1 MPNTINI
8 PTPLRPFTD
17 KKEAVEVSGTTV
29 GELLL
34 DLTTRYEGLRKHL
47 YADNGKLR
55 NFVNVYLNDEDIRYL
70 QREATPVKA
79 GDTLSI
85 VPSVA
90 GGAPTS
96 AEATVGKPAT
106 AMPANVGPGLQT
118 RPDDLS
124 PEEIKRYSRHL
135 IMPEMGMDG
144 QRKLKQ
150 SSVLCI
156 GAGGLGSPAAMY
168 LAAAGIGRLGIVDFD
183 VVDYSNLQRQ
193 LLHTTNDVGRTKL
206 ESARDKVV
214 ALNPHVQ
221 VDTYEEALSSENA
234 MRLFKGYDVIL
245 DGTDNFPTRYLV
257 NDACVLSGIPNAY
270 GSIFR
275 FEGQASVFATKDG
288 PCYRCLYPEPP
299 PPGLVP
305 SCAEGGVLGVLPGVI
320 GVIQATE
327 SIKLVTGIGEPL
339 IGRFLIY
346 DALKMKFR
354 ELKLKKDPECPV
366 CGPNPTVTKLID
378 YDQFCGVT
386 PAHATDNAGGTVSDW
401 EITPVELKK
410 KLDAGETPFILDVR
424 EPNEYQINRIPGST
438 LIPLG
443 ELPRRYQ
450 ELPRD
455 REIVT
460 QCKMG
465 GRSAKAMDFLKTVG
479 FTNVKNLKGGILE
492 WIDKVDPSQPKY

>member
-1 MPNTINI
+1 MPNLIQI

-17 KKEAVEVSGTTV
+17 KKESVEVNGATV
-29 GELLL
+29 GELLA
-34 DLTTRYEGLRKHL
+34 DLTRRYEGLRKHL
-47 YADNGKLR
+47 YADDGKLR

-70 QREATPVKA
+70 QREQTPVKP

-90 GGAPTS
+90 GGVPVDTRADL
-96 AEATVGKPAT
+96 K
-106 AMPANVGPGLQT
+106 VGPYT
-118 RPDDLS
+118 RAAGAGFHAGPT
-124 PEEIKRYSRHL
+124 PELTQDEIKRYSRHL
-135 IMPEMGMDG
+135 IMPEVGLDG
-144 QRKLKQ
+144 QRQLKA

-168 LAAAGIGRLGIVDFD
+168 LAAAGVGRIGIVDFD

-193 LLHTTNDVGRTKL
+193 LLHGTPDVGRSKL
-206 ESARDKVV
+206 ESAKDRLQ

-221 VDTYEEALSSENA
+221 IDTYETSLSSDNA
-234 MRLFKGYDVIL
+234 LALFEPYDVIL

-257 NDACVLSGIPNAY
+257 NDACVLSGKPNAY

-275 FEGQASVFATKDG
+275 FEGQASVFGTKEG

-305 SCAEGGVLGVLPGVI
+305 SCAEGGVLGVLPGII

-327 SIKLVTGIGEPL
+327 AIKLMLGVGEPL

-346 DALKMKFR
+346 DALKMRFR
-354 ELKLKKDPECPV
+354 ELKLRKDPDCPV
-366 CGPNPTVTKLID
+366 CGTRPTVTKLID
-378 YDQFCGVT
+378 YEQFCGMRPEPQAVQ
-386 PAHATDNAGGTVSDW
+386 AATGANEW
-401 EITPVELKK
+401 EITSLELKRR
-410 KLDAGETPFILDVR
+410 LDAGDDLFILDVR

-450 ELPRD
+450 ELDPD
-455 REIVT
+455 REIVAH
-460 QCKMG
+460 CKMG
-465 GRSAKAMDFLKTVG
+465 GRSAKAQEFLGSVG
-479 FTNVKNLKGGILE
+479 FRKVKNLRGGILE
-492 WIDKVDPSQPKY
+492 WVDKVDPSQPKY

>member
-1 MPNTINI
+1 MPNTIHI

-17 KKEAVEVSGTTV
+17 KKESVEVSGATV
-29 GELLL
+29 GELLQ
-34 DLTTRYEGLRKHL
+34 DLTRKHDGLRKHL
-47 YADNGKLR
+47 YADDGRLR
-55 NFVNVYLNDEDIRYL
+55 NFVNVYLNDEDIRYM
-70 QREATPVKA
+70 QKEQTPVKP

-90 GGAPTS
+90 GGAPSSPS
-96 AEATVGKPAT
+96 AVTASPSTVEADLQV
-106 AMPANVGPGLQT
+106 GLQ
-118 RPDDLS
+118 PELS
-124 PEEIKRYSRHL
+124 QEEIKRYSRHL
-135 IMPEMGMDG
+135 IMPEVGMDG
-144 QRKLKQ
+144 QRKLKA

-168 LAAAGIGRLGIVDFD
+168 LAAAGVGRIGIVDFD

-193 LLHTTNDVGRTKL
+193 LLHGTPDVGRSKL
-206 ESARDKVV
+206 ASAKDRLH
-214 ALNPHVQ
+214 ALNPHVHI
-221 VDTYEEALSSENA
+221 DTHETSLSSDNA
-234 MRLFKGYDVIL
+234 LDLFAPYDVIL

-257 NDACVLSGIPNAY
+257 NDACVISGKPNAY

-275 FEGQASVFATKDG
+275 FEGQASVFGVKEG

-305 SCAEGGVLGVLPGVI
+305 SCAEGGVLGVLPGII

-327 SIKLVTGIGEPL
+327 AIKLMLGVGEPL

-346 DALKMKFR
+346 DALKMRFR
-354 ELKLKKDPECPV
+354 ELKLRKDPECPV
-366 CGPNPTVTKLID
+366 CGTHPTVTKLID
-378 YDQFCGVT
+378 YEQFCGLRPEPEVAQAD
-386 PAHATDNAGGTVSDW
+386 PGAREW
-401 EITPVELKK
+401 EITAPLLKTR
-410 KLDAGETPFILDVR
+410 LDNGEALFILDVR
-424 EPNEYQINRIPGST
+424 EPNEYQINRIQGST

-455 REIVT
+455 VEIIT
-460 QCKMG
+460 QCKVG
-465 GRSAKAMDFLKTVG
+465 ARSAKAMEYLKSVG
-479 FTNVKNLKGGILE
+479 FERVRNLKGGIVE

>member
-1 MPNTINI
+1 MPNTIHI

-17 KKEAVEVSGTTV
+17 KKESVEVSGATV
-29 GELLL
+29 GELLA
-34 DLTTRYEGLRKHL
+34 DLTKRHDGLRKHL
-47 YADNGKLR
+47 YADDGRLR

-70 QREATPVKA
+70 QKEQTPVKP
-79 GDTLSI
+79 GDSLSI

-90 GGAPTS
+90 GGAP
-96 AEATVGKPAT
+96 AGVEADLQVGLP
-106 AMPANVGPGLQT
+106 
-118 RPDDLS
+118 DLS
-124 PEEIKRYSRHL
+124 QDEIKRYSRHL
-135 IMPEMGMDG
+135 IMPEVGMDG
-144 QRKLKQ
+144 QRALKA

-168 LAAAGIGRLGIVDFD
+168 LAAAGVGRIGIVDFD
-183 VVDYSNLQRQ
+183 VVDFSNLQRQ
-193 LLHTTNDVGRTKL
+193 LLHGTPDVGRSKL
-206 ESARDKVV
+206 DSAKDRLH

-221 VDTYEEALSSENA
+221 IDTYETSLSSQNA
-234 MRLFKGYDVIL
+234 LELFAPYDVIL

-257 NDACVLSGIPNAY
+257 NDACVISGKPNAY

-275 FEGQASVFATKDG
+275 FEGQASVFGTKEG

-305 SCAEGGVLGVLPGVI
+305 SCAEGGVLGVLPGII

-327 SIKLVTGIGEPL
+327 AIKVMLGIGEPL

-346 DALKMKFR
+346 DALKMRFR
-354 ELKLKKDPECPV
+354 ELKLRKDPECPV
-366 CGPNPTVTKLID
+366 CGTNPTVTKLID
-378 YDQFCGVT
+378 YEQFCGLR
-386 PAHATDNAGGTVSDW
+386 PEPQAAQATGAAVSDT

-410 KLDAGETPFILDVR
+410 RLDAGEKLFILDVR

-450 ELPRD
+450 ELPTD
-455 REIVT
+455 VEIIA
-460 QCKMG
+460 QCKVG
-465 GRSAKAMDFLKTVG
+465 GRSAKAQDFLKSVG
-479 FTNVKNLKGGILE
+479 ITNVKNLKGGILE

>member
-1 MPNTINI
+1 MPNTIHI

-17 KKEAVEVSGTTV
+17 KKESVEVSGATV
-29 GELLL
+29 GELLA
-34 DLTTRYEGLRKHL
+34 DLTKKHDGLRKHL
-47 YADNGKLR
+47 YTDEGKLR

-70 QREATPVKA
+70 QKEQTPVKP
-79 GDTLSI
+79 GDSLSI

-90 GGAPTS
+90 GGAPT
-96 AEATVGKPAT
+96 ATEVELPT
-106 AMPANVGPGLQT
+106 
-118 RPDDLS
+118 LS

-135 IMPEMGMDG
+135 IMPEMGMDA
-144 QRKLKQ
+144 QRKLKA

-168 LAAAGIGRLGIVDFD
+168 LAAAGIGRLGVVDFD

-193 LLHTTNDVGRTKL
+193 IIHTTDDVGISKL
-206 ESARDKVV
+206 KSASNKIK
-214 ALNPHVQ
+214 AMNPHVE
-221 VDTYEEALSSENA
+221 VAGYETALTSDNA
-234 MRLFKGYDVIL
+234 LQLFRDYDVIL

-257 NDACVLSGIPNAY
+257 NDACVLTGKPNAY

-275 FEGQASVFATKDG
+275 FEGQASVFATAGG

-305 SCAEGGVLGVLPGVI
+305 SCAEGGVLGVLPGII

-327 SIKLVTGIGEPL
+327 AIKVILGIGEPL

-346 DALKMKFR
+346 DALKMRFR
-354 ELKLKKDPECPV
+354 ELKLRKDPDCPV
-366 CGPNPTVTKLID
+366 CGTHPTVTKLID
-378 YDQFCGVT
+378 YEQFCGIRPEPQQT
-386 PAHATDNAGGTVSDW
+386 QTAGGAVNEL
-401 EITPVELKK
+401 EITPVELKQR
-410 KLDAGETPFILDVR
+410 LDAGDDLLILDVR
-424 EPNEYQINRIPGST
+424 EPNEYQINKIGGSV

-450 ELPRD
+450 ELD
-455 REIVT
+455 KNREIIT

-465 GRSAKAMDFLKTVG
+465 GRSAKAMDFLRSVG
-479 FTNVKNLKGGILE
+479 FTKVKNLRGGILE